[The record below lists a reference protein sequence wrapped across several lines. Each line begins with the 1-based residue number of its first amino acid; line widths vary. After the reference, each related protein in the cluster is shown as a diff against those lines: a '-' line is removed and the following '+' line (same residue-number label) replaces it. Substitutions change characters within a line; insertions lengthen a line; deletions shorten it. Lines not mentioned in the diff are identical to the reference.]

1 MKAKFKVLSPEEV
14 LKLMSATEQ
23 EDDDSWAT
31 QQNTDPGSNENKP
44 QTVGKKRDR
53 DDVTLASRGDGD
65 PSIESVL

>member
-1 MKAKFKVLSPEEV
+1 
-14 LKLMSATEQ
+14 MSATEQ